1 LHIDTPLF
9 RIKSKGLQSTVLA
22 ESLSLVDILIASI
35 IPCSRVAL
43 RIFIWVLSIIQKPV
57 SSMMSGIQ
65 TLHHTSQSIQNS
77 LRGEVLRRYQVDKVF
92 LACFLLVM
100 ELSASSS
107 IGSAMDANL
116 LQDVVDGEISL
127 LQVHGKQLKLT
138 L

>member
-1 LHIDTPLF
+1 
-9 RIKSKGLQSTVLA
+9 
-22 ESLSLVDILIASI
+22 
-35 IPCSRVAL
+35 
-43 RIFIWVLSIIQKPV
+43 
-57 SSMMSGIQ
+57 MMSGIQ

-92 LACFLLVM
+92 LAFFLLVM

-107 IGSAMDANL
+107 IGTAVNANL

-138 L
+138 I